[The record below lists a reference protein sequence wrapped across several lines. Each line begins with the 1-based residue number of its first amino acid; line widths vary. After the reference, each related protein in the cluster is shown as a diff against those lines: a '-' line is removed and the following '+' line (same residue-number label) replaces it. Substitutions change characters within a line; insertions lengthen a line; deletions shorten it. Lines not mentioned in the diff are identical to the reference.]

1 LTRLYSASAFN
12 IAIQDGEAAGQSV
25 PHVHVHVIPRKP
37 GDMDGRGGGDAI
49 YEMMEGVEGNIAQ
62 HQHQQQQQQQLKERD
77 DANQATAR
85 SQAQTER
92 RFPGPDNQTE
102 RKPRTESE
110 MRDEADMLRRELQ
123 RDGVFSTTGPNTTA
137 STSTAE
143 LGAAAA
149 AGRVAA
155 GYSSGN
161 GNGNSLDW
169 TSILRNVAWM
179 VTGAGLASVYILS
192 NRRSI

>member
-37 GDMDGRGGGDAI
+37 GDMDSRGGGDAI
-49 YEMMEGVEGNIAQ
+49 YEMMEGSEGNIAQ
-62 HQHQQQQQQQLKERD
+62 HQQHQQLKERD
-77 DANQATAR
+77 DANQATGR
-85 SQAQTER
+85 SQAQTDR
-92 RFPGPDNQTE
+92 KFPGPGNQPE
-102 RKPRTESE
+102 RKLRTESE
-110 MRDEADMLRRELQ
+110 MRDEANMLRRELQ
-123 RDGVFSTTGPNTTA
+123 RDGVFSTSGPKTTA

-143 LGAAAA
+143 LGA
-149 AGRVAA
+149 GS
-155 GYSSGN
+155 GYGN
-161 GNGNSLDW
+161 LLDW

-179 VTGAGLASVYILS
+179 VTGAGLASIYILS

>member
-1 LTRLYSASAFN
+1 LTRLYSTSAFN

-37 GDMDGRGGGDAI
+37 GDMDCRDGGDAI
-49 YEMMEGVEGNIAQ
+49 YEMMEGGEGNIAQ
-62 HQHQQQQQQQLKERD
+62 HQQLKERG

-85 SQAQTER
+85 SQAQTQR
-92 RFPGPDNQTE
+92 RFSGPDNQPE